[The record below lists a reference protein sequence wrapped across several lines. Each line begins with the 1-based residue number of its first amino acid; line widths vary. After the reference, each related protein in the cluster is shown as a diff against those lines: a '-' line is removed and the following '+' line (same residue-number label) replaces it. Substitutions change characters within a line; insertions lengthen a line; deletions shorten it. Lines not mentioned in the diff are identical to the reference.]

1 MHGFIART
9 GGVSLPPFSSLNFDC
24 RGTDPPENI
33 ARNTR
38 LLTAGLSL
46 RSGALSNLFTMNQ
59 VHASS
64 VIELTDISG
73 LKKYDADAVI
83 TNLGNVPLGIL
94 TADCMPVL
102 FYDPAN
108 KAIGA
113 AHAGW
118 KGTLEDISVKT
129 LNAMQRRFGSK
140 AEDVLAAFGPYIGP
154 CCYTVG
160 KDLHE
165 KFTAAFGN
173 TANDYF
179 TNKDNSLRLD
189 IGKANFSRLVL
200 NGVRPENIE
209 RDAPCTSCETNIF
222 FSYRRENGATG
233 RQLSFIM
240 LLKD

>member
-1 MHGFIART
+1 MHGFLART

-24 RGTDPPENI
+24 KGTDPPENI

-59 VHASS
+59 VHAGS
-64 VIELTDISG
+64 VIELIDISD

-83 TNLGNVPLGIL
+83 TKLDNVPLGIL

-102 FYDPAN
+102 FYDPVN

-140 AEDVLAAFGPYIGP
+140 AENVLTAFGPYIGP

-179 TNKDNSLRLD
+179 TNKDNCLRLD
-189 IGKANFSRLVL
+189 IGKANSSRLVL

-209 RDAPCTSCETNIF
+209 RDAPCTSCETNTF
-222 FSYRRENGATG
+222 FSYRQENGATG

-240 LLKD
+240 LIKD